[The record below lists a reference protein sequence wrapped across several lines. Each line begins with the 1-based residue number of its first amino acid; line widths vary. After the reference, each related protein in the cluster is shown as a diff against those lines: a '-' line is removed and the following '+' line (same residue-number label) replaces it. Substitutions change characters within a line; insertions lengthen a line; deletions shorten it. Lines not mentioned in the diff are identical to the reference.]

1 MNKKDSLSSD
11 ITEAPRK
18 HRRAAR
24 KGVSSQKE
32 VGETRATFII
42 EETLLKKVKAVAYWE
57 RKQIKAVLHEALT
70 SFVKD
75 KGDMYIEQALTEQKN
90 NGQ

>member
-1 MNKKDSLSSD
+1 MNKKDPLSSG
-11 ITEAPRK
+11 ITEVHRK
-18 HRRAAR
+18 HRRATR
-24 KGVSSQKE
+24 KGKSPQE
-32 VGETRATFII
+32 GVGETRATFII

-57 RKQIKAVLHEALT
+57 RKQIKSVLHEALS
-70 SFVKD
+70 SFIKD